1 MRVKNVLVDE
11 NNNTISLSDLR
22 KNAVQSEKRK
32 YRVVYAHTDVVN
44 DNGLKLN
51 ADSIEVTRDK
61 YPLLFEHN
69 DNRVEDVVGFITTTG
84 EPNPSGEFVGDITFY
99 ATEQGAHAE
108 KLWADGV
115 LNELSVSYYIKDC
128 EEIVNYENSES
139 YLNVLKAVL
148 KEVSIVSVGAD
159 RNTGLIGDV
168 VDETDKIGEVEIT
181 DKHEEIEVEVENTQD
196 EPTSVDNSPE
206 TVATS
211 EDVVEKEYDEEDN
224 DEKLVE
230 NDSSESEI
238 DELDKIKLELLKK
251 IAKSL

>member
-84 EPNPSGEFVGDITFY
+84 EPNASGEFVGDITFY
-99 ATEQGAHAE
+99 ATEQGSHAE

-168 VDETDKIGEVEIT
+168 VEETDKIGEVEIT
-181 DKHEEIEVEVENTQD
+181 DKHEVIEVEVENVQD

-206 TVATS
+206 AVETS
-211 EDVVEKEYDEEDN
+211 EDVVEKEDDEEDD
-224 DEKLVE
+224 DENLVE
-230 NDSSESEI
+230 NDVDESGI

>member
-84 EPNPSGEFVGDITFY
+84 EPNLSGEFVGDITFY

-108 KLWADGV
+108 KLWSDGV

-168 VDETDKIGEVEIT
+168 VEETDKIGEVEIT
-181 DKHEEIEVEVENTQD
+181 DKHEVIEVEVENTQG
-196 EPTSVDNSPE
+196 EPISDDNSQE
-206 TVATS
+206 TVETS
-211 EDVVEKEYDEEDN
+211 EDVVEKEDDEED
-224 DEKLVE
+224 DDKTLVE